1 MSEKLNLKSCS
12 LWFLAAVTD
21 VKFLEI
27 TIPHLVRMS
36 KYPFVEK
43 VIAIDTKP
51 LSGHKTLYPD
61 IGSIRELF
69 SICNK
74 LKKMGVIDDVYEID
88 YSKTYRRSIYKKH
101 LNCPS
106 LKTTHNYK
114 GYPVLGSMFS
124 MDMAKGE
131 YFLHYDSDMLLYQ
144 REGFSWIEKGIEIL
158 EENPEVLWV
167 RPQAGPQGRRK
178 NYYLDQCKARKMPA
192 GYYRLNDS
200 FASRCFLVH
209 KKRFE
214 SILPLGLIWWS
225 EDREEIARYY
235 RHSPHKYLLRRIG
248 EAYNRFTKRGET
260 ESWEI
265 IVEGR
270 MKEKNM
276 IRADIADNNAW
287 TLHPAAR
294 GESFIRLLPEI
305 TNRVEKGW
313 YPPKQEGE
321 FDLEFD
327 AWKKELNKK

>member
-1 MSEKLNLKSCS
+1 MEKKTNLKNCS

-124 MDMAKGE
+124 IDMAKGE

-144 REGFSWIEKGIEIL
+144 REGFSWVEKGIEIL

-214 SILPLGLIWWS
+214 SILPTDLIWAKKQGRIK
-225 EDREEIARYY
+225 DRLPRCIV
-235 RHSPHKYLLRRIG
+235 
-248 EAYNRFTKRGET
+248 EAYYNLTGKGLL

-265 IVEGR
+265 IVGEKAR
-270 MKEKNM
+270 EKNM
-276 IRADIADNNAW
+276 MRADIADNNAW
-287 TLHPAAR
+287 TLHPVVR
-294 GESFIRLLPEI
+294 GQDFIQLLPEVI
-305 TNRVEKGW
+305 SRVEKGW
-313 YPPKQEGE
+313 YPPEQEGE
-321 FDLEFD
+321 YDLKFD
-327 AWKKELNKK
+327 AWEKALTQK